1 MRWLSHRTPQAT
13 PRGRHAA
20 GASTTPRTFIPA
32 EAIPAGVIPAAATPV
47 DVVAVPA
54 PGAGVAS
61 EPPPVPEPDLE
72 RSGVHLGFADG
83 SEHELTPGDPRVG
96 AFRAVAVTL
105 AGA

>member
-1 MRWLSHRTPQAT
+1 MRWLSRRTPQAI

-20 GASTTPRTFIPA
+20 GASTAARTFIPA
-32 EAIPAGVIPAAATPV
+32 EVIPAAATPV